1 MTELTI
7 GIAQF
12 LGLILSV
19 GTIMWGLQRRQE
31 SQFEK
36 YLDARF
42 KAEEEVRS
50 AGEAKVAEL
59 LKALVDSGKSTDAK
73 VSEIERDVMN
83 LRAELP
89 DKYVRREDYIRG
101 QTLIESKLDGLAMR
115 IENWQLREVNRDRP

>member
-1 MTELTI
+1 M
-7 GIAQF
+7 
-12 LGLILSV
+12 
-19 GTIMWGLQRRQE
+19 
-31 SQFEK
+31 
-36 YLDARF
+36 
-42 KAEEEVRS
+42 
-50 AGEAKVAEL
+50 AEL

>member
-1 MTELTI
+1 MAPSC
-7 GIAQF
+7 GGF
-12 LGLILSV
+12 SV
-19 GTIMWGLQRRQE
+19 
-31 SQFEK
+31 
-36 YLDARF
+36 AF